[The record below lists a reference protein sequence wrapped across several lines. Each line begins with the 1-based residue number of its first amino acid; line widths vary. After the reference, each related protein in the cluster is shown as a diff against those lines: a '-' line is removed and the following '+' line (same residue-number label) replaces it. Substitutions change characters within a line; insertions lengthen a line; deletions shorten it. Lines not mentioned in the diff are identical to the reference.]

1 MKIVRIN
8 GPEDL
13 TEENLTIFE
22 EGLKEIERLF
32 PSKKPILLEDEDS
45 IMNFESLESCLKYF
59 DAVPFDEFDK
69 KFRETEDNN

>member
-1 MKIVRIN
+1 MKIVRIK

-13 TEENLTIFE
+13 TEENLAIFE
-22 EGLKEIERLF
+22 EGLKEIERMF
-32 PSKKPILLEDEDS
+32 HTPKPPVDENGNPILFDS
-45 IMNFESLESCLKYF
+45 IEKYMEYY